1 MLQECVNCLAWPA
14 TLDWSVFYGA
24 WAGVDTVKLVARIGT
39 GGYETRFLGAEWVLV
54 IRVGEG
60 TVIDH
65 DVFCKIDEETLE
77 DLSEEP

>member
-1 MLQECVNCLAWPA
+1 M
-14 TLDWSVFYGA
+14 
-24 WAGVDTVKLVARIGT
+24 
-39 GGYETRFLGAEWVLV
+39 
-54 IRVGEG
+54 RVGEG